1 MIGTK
6 KILFSM
12 ALFFVLGLVACGD
25 DSSGTDAK
33 KTDDAGNEEIQN
45 AWDGADSV
53 VSGVCNIHACDKAS
67 EGERIYVRSSGKIY
81 QCKSGTWLDSK
92 GKQFLEQE
100 FIDCF
105 VESLVQDSV
114 ETPEDLKAC
123 TAQKEGGLSVL
134 SGNLVACV
142 SKKWVNVASKVI
154 SESDLP
160 DCSKKGFVY
169 VLGKMAAYECKEG
182 AWYVGESSSSQSSSS
197 AKPKSS
203 SSVLIEDDG
212 TKVRGVCRVLV
223 SEAGKGE
230 KIKYSFVNM
239 GGTVVTYS
247 WNFGKSASI
256 ATSESAVPTV
266 SYSRGGTYRAKLV
279 INEGRDS
286 ESDEIVCPSV
296 HVAGTAVEN
305 CGCNADAENLVVREG
320 RSANVTWTVSGCSGA
335 APFTYEWGDDVVAN
349 GASASKTLT
358 ETGRVQPSVTVV
370 NDDGESAEVMCS
382 AVSVTRPMSV
392 TCRFSEGFGNTLNVN
407 ISDVK
412 NTPANQN
419 KLELSM
425 VGSEETE
432 PQIVTLEGSCWSGGC
447 SFWGVYTQIDY
458 VSPRYDL
465 VFDGDTLCTYAPVK
479 GCSCNKMDLVSG
491 SKDLSESNPVQ
502 YRWTVQGC
510 QNLGVGPLTYS
521 WNGDNYVAEDGY
533 PGRAVGSFTEMG
545 RYSPSVTVTN
555 SVGYSMTAGCS
566 RASVTEAPYVE
577 TDLNEFEGVL
587 PAGSYAIYS
596 YEEDGSWLTWADEG
610 EVIPS
615 DLEYWFERG
624 LSSIDTVEK
633 VCNDTTTY
641 QAYAINVSYPVLL
654 TVPEGKSLVLRDC
667 E

>member
-160 DCSKKGFVY
+160 DCSKNGFVY

-247 WNFGKSASI
+247 WNFGDNASEKKSDDYSP
-256 ATSESAVPTV
+256 SV
-266 SYSRGGTYRAKLV
+266 SYSRGGTYKAKLV

-392 TCRFSEGFGNTLNVN
+392 TCRFSEGFDYLCSPITSYKSTPKRESRRLGLEN
-407 ISDVK
+407 I
-412 NTPANQN
+412 
-419 KLELSM
+419 
-425 VGSEETE
+425 
-432 PQIVTLEGSCWSGGC
+432 
-447 SFWGVYTQIDY
+447 
-458 VSPRYDL
+458 
-465 VFDGDTLCTYAPVK
+465 
-479 GCSCNKMDLVSG
+479 
-491 SKDLSESNPVQ
+491 
-502 YRWTVQGC
+502 
-510 QNLGVGPLTYS
+510 
-521 WNGDNYVAEDGY
+521 
-533 PGRAVGSFTEMG
+533 
-545 RYSPSVTVTN
+545 
-555 SVGYSMTAGCS
+555 
-566 RASVTEAPYVE
+566 
-577 TDLNEFEGVL
+577 
-587 PAGSYAIYS
+587 
-596 YEEDGSWLTWADEG
+596 
-610 EVIPS
+610 
-615 DLEYWFERG
+615 
-624 LSSIDTVEK
+624 
-633 VCNDTTTY
+633 
-641 QAYAINVSYPVLL
+641 
-654 TVPEGKSLVLRDC
+654 
-667 E
+667 